1 MNKNYPSKGQT
12 TLLDQVLGNYYQ
24 CTEKIEVPNWQL
36 TPDST
41 TTIIGYKC
49 LLAKALFKGRTW
61 YAWYS
66 EDIPIS
72 EGPWKISGLPGL
84 VLLAYDQNKQYIF
97 NAIGMSTLNGT
108 EDITF
113 TEKARE
119 KVTQKELRDAKHK
132 FDGAEALK
140 ATARKTGFTFKKLP
154 EGAINALNRSNKGNP
169 IELE

>member
-1 MNKNYPSKGQT
+1 MYEQ
-12 TLLDQVLGNYYQ
+12 L
-24 CTEKIEVPNWQL
+24 EVPNWQL
-36 TPDST
+36 IPDST
-41 TTIIGYKC
+41 TTIIGYRC

-108 EDITF
+108 ESITF

-119 KVTQKELRDAKHK
+119 KVTQKELREAKHK

-154 EGAINALNRSNKGNP
+154 EGAIKALNRSNKGNP